1 MRLKRLGVRSFR
13 NLGDFELDTDAQFLV
28 VHGKNAQ
35 GKTNF
40 LESIYT
46 VSTLKPLRGRGLRSL
61 VSWGKEKGAVSAKVL
76 SRGLESTCRLEFDR
90 STRSLWIDSK
100 KTNDLAGYFENIR
113 AIAFCPH
120 YGAIVTEE
128 PKLRRAWIDRAAF
141 TSMPSHLEIV
151 RQFQRCL
158 SQKSA
163 VLRNDSVDA
172 TLLSTLN
179 SQLAK
184 LGVALT
190 DRRISILE
198 SLLPYIELMHSE
210 LTGGADKVEF
220 SYRSSIVGATLA
232 EREQNLF
239 DQLEE
244 RTGDEIRRGMTL
256 IGPHKDDVSISIDG
270 RRVRTYG
277 SRGQVR
283 SIVLSMKLAELSA
296 ARQKGVVPI
305 FLLDDLSSEL
315 DRDRTARL
323 VRILRD
329 LDAQVVITTTAP
341 EHLDGLPK
349 GDTKFILVEDGHLQ
363 A

>member
-1 MRLKRLGVRSFR
+1 MRLRRLGARSVR
-13 NLGDFELDTDAQFLV
+13 NLAEFEIDTDAQFLV
-28 VHGKNAQ
+28 IHGQNAQ

-40 LESIYT
+40 LEAIYA
-46 VSTLKPLRGRGLRSL
+46 VATLKPLRGRGLRSL
-61 VSWGKEKGAVSAKVL
+61 VSWQDEKAAISATVL
-76 SRGLESTCRLEFDR
+76 ADGLESTCRLEFDR
-90 STRSLWIDSK
+90 STRALSIDSK
-100 KTNDLAGYFENIR
+100 KTNDLSRYFENIR

-120 YGAIVTEE
+120 YGSIITEE
-128 PKLRRAWIDRAAF
+128 PRLRRAWIDRAAF
-141 TSMPSHLEIV
+141 TSLPSHLEV
-151 RQFQRCL
+151 VQQFQRCL

-163 VLRNDSVDA
+163 LLRGDVVDA

-179 SQLAK
+179 VQLAK

-190 DRRISILE
+190 DRRLAILE
-198 SLLPYIELMHSE
+198 SLLPHIEAMHTE
-210 LTGGADKVEF
+210 LSGGLDKVDF
-220 SYRSSIVGATLA
+220 TYRTSVLGNTSA

-244 RTGDEIRRGMTL
+244 RSGDEIRRGMTL
-256 IGPHKDDVSISIDG
+256 IGPHKDDITISIDG

-283 SIVLSMKLAELSA
+283 SIVLAMKLAEMSA
-296 ARQKGVVPI
+296 AQQRGVVPI

-315 DRDRTARL
+315 DRNRTTRL

-341 EHLDGLPK
+341 EHLEGLPK
-349 GDTKFILVEDGHLQ
+349 GDTKMLLVEQGHLR